1 MLQTT
6 KITYVDT
13 SLYVTNYK
21 NGIQNTNA
29 HDAGW
34 ERGPLKLGIYNF
46 CLRRIHLTEP
56 KGP

>member
-1 MLQTT
+1 MLQ
-6 KITYVDT
+6 
-13 SLYVTNYK
+13 NYK

-34 ERGPLKLGIYNF
+34 ERGPLKLGVYNF